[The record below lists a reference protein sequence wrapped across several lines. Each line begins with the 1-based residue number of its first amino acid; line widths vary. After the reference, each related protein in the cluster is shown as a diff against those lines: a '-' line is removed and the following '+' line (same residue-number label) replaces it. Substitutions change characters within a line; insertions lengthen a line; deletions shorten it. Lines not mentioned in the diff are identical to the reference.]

1 LRAHDGT
8 SAEIEWR
15 NGDCYRDLSAV
26 GAGFTII
33 LPARHYQACRAKTRG
48 GFAIRARSNQTP
60 KARQADLKD
69 RVAL

>member
-48 GFAIRARSNQTP
+48 GFAITARSNQTP